1 MSIECQQ
8 IRATA
13 DTVEPEP
20 TVTVRMEEGEWSS
33 PPCAAAAVR
42 RRAPRRRWSLG
53 MNATSTGTRND
64 GPADGPEPVVRASG
78 TIPTGDGRPRDE
90 RTLATPALE
99 VRDVSFAYADPRGRE
114 SSRDALRE
122 ISLAVGEGDAVALI
136 GANGTGK
143 STLLRIVG
151 GLLQPTVGQVLIGGE
166 PADGPDG
173 RVGLVFQEPRLLPWR
188 STVDNVA
195 FPLELA
201 GWPEE
206 RRRERAR
213 ELLAIVDLDGV
224 DDARPYELSGGMR
237 QRAAIARALSAEPR
251 LLLLD
256 EPFSALD
263 ALTRERFDLA
273 LMTEWRRPGM
283 TVVVVTHSIAEAIL
297 VADRIVVLCGSPGRV
312 VGEIDVPLARPR
324 TLDHL
329 ETGEAAAVTTR
340 VRALLSEDADATEEA
355 GATT

>member
-1 MSIECQQ
+1 
-8 IRATA
+8 
-13 DTVEPEP
+13 
-20 TVTVRMEEGEWSS
+20 
-33 PPCAAAAVR
+33 
-42 RRAPRRRWSLG
+42 

-64 GPADGPEPVVRASG
+64 GPADEPAPVVGARG
-78 TIPTGDGRPRDE
+78 PVPTGDGRPRDE
-90 RTLATPALE
+90 TSGTTPALE
-99 VRDVSFAYADPRGRE
+99 LRGVSFAYEDPRDRA
-114 SSRDALRE
+114 SSRDALRD
-122 ISLAVGEGDAVALI
+122 ISLTVGEGESVALV

-151 GLLQPTVGQVLIGGE
+151 GLLRPATGRVLIGGE

-201 GWPEE
+201 GRPDE

-213 ELLAIVDLDGV
+213 ELLAIVGLDGV
-224 DDARPYELSGGMR
+224 DDARPHELSGGMR

-297 VADRIVVLCGSPGRV
+297 VADRIVVLRGTPGSV
-312 VGEIDVPLARPR
+312 VGEIDVPLGRPR
-324 TLDHL
+324 SLDAL
-329 ETGEAAAVTTR
+329 ETSEAATVTTR
-340 VRALLSEDADATEEA
+340 VRALLAEDLEQA
-355 GATT
+355 GAAT